1 MRLRILNAAGM
12 AEAYMILDRLRS
24 GELDNVP
31 AQFVESDEFSAT
43 TSWEF
48 RKPRLGEFSS
58 RWHFGIWLWRELQE
72 ASTDSVAISAPGL
85 WTWLAFFLLDTIAPV
100 GSRVRTIKEDARYV
114 LVRGDYRKYYRH
126 LVAGPFMIMRVHSDE
141 PHIIRGLLATPP
153 ESPGDVYEQL
163 ASRPQIVNSR
173 AAVSTATALY
183 YDRSANQ
190 LRRGAAGAGP
200 GSARRLASVLMQY
213 DVTFDLP
220 RIESEQLFAMLPK
233 EFDRFRGNGQSMTH
247 DND

>member
-12 AEAYMILDRLRS
+12 SEAQLVLDRLRS
-24 GELDNVP
+24 GEFANVP
-31 AQFVESDEFSAT
+31 AQFVESEEFSTA

-48 RKPRLGEFSS
+48 RMPRLGELSS
-58 RWHFGIWLWRELQE
+58 RWLFGIWLWRELQE
-72 ASTDSVAISAPGL
+72 VSTDSVAISNPGL
-85 WTWLAFFLLDTIAPV
+85 WTWLAFSLLDTIAPS
-100 GSRVRTIKEDARYV
+100 GNNGRAIKADARYV

-126 LVAGPFMIMRVHSDE
+126 LVAGPFMMVRAHSDE
-141 PHIIRGLLATPP
+141 PQIVRGILATPP

-173 AAVSTATALY
+173 AAVSTATNLY
-183 YDRSANQ
+183 YDRRSNE

-213 DVTFDLP
+213 DVTFDLLK
-220 RIESEQLFAMLPK
+220 IEPDQLHSMLPK
-233 EFDRFRGNGQSMTH
+233 EFERFRDDGN
-247 DND
+247 